1 MNKKAKAFKYHRRQ
15 HLYHTVTYTNNNYN
29 IASKFVYSNSIARA
43 CFIFLLR
50 TLMTSANISLKTKNF
65 PSGWKCYKTI
75 GLYVSCT
82 FIEIWSTWEVKRVLK
97 KLEPT
102 PRATLTHLLC
112 SPNFPRA
119 SDLDERTLTYEP
131 LVKFSRAKL
140 RQLIQ
145 LAFGVARQQHY
156 CNDIGLKLNLNLFR
170 WPFVG
175 LWTPI
180 RSGVIERDYI
190 HRVTVT
196 GEHFSKVPV
205 TIQARR
211 GPLYCSVFIPDGGF
225 KGFGNETKK
234 LSAKKGQMYWLG
246 CQKLFLYC

>member
-1 MNKKAKAFKYHRRQ
+1 MLHIPIVHAHD
-15 HLYHTVTYTNNNYN
+15 V
-29 IASKFVYSNSIARA
+29 SKHIPQE
-43 CFIFLLR
+43 
-50 TLMTSANISLKTKNF
+50 KNF

-75 GLYVSCT
+75 GSYVSCT
-82 FIEIWSTWEVKRVLK
+82 FIEIRSTWEVKRVLK
-97 KLEPT
+97 KLGST

-131 LVKFSRAKL
+131 LVKFSIAKL

-156 CNDIGLKLNLNLFR
+156 CNDLGLKLNLNLFR

-180 RSGVIERDYI
+180 RSGVIEGDYI

-211 GPLYCSVFIPDGGF
+211 GPLCCSVFIPDGGF